1 MGQVQESRGKR
12 NGPDNASALNAS
24 MVVLIVLAAWCS
36 LSARFAC
43 PCSWPVL
50 GENSCTS
57 LEIGKSTA
65 CPGAFLV
72 GPVIVS
78 LNLWKN
84 RSRWMILLLA
94 TYLGLL
100 GYVYTTASARCG
112 SADRHSVVL
121 SS

>member
-1 MGQVQESRGKR
+1 MQESQGKQ
-12 NGPDNASALNAS
+12 NQPENASALNAS
-24 MVVLIVLAAWCS
+24 LVVLIGLAAWCS
-36 LSARFAC
+36 LSARWAC
-43 PCSWPVL
+43 PCSWPL
-50 GENSCTS
+50 WGENLCSF
-57 LEIGKSTA
+57 LEVGKSAA

-100 GYVYTTASARCG
+100 GYVYTTARANCG
-112 SADRHSVVL
+112 STVRHATELRS
-121 SS
+121 